1 VQRIS
6 EVAADLIR
14 FALPGRFDEVPTV
27 APSAIA
33 GTRVVTILPLAHL
46 PGRAGVPVGEGTD
59 LSVCAHWRRGGPD
72 AQSNTVVLTGH
83 SVVRDLEDSAIT
95 LGQADGD
102 GPNVDRVVVPEGN
115 SAHVRSVGILG
126 GDVTTGTRFLV
137 NEEGVVFGVHDEA
150 AASDLGLSEPA
161 PAPWPVLARLPR
173 GPELSS
179 DAASVVRD
187 AVSPPS

>member
-1 VQRIS
+1 
-6 EVAADLIR
+6 
-14 FALPGRFDEVPTV
+14 
-27 APSAIA
+27 
-33 GTRVVTILPLAHL
+33 
-46 PGRAGVPVGEGTD
+46 
-59 LSVCAHWRRGGPD
+59 
-72 AQSNTVVLTGH
+72 
-83 SVVRDLEDSAIT
+83 
-95 LGQADGD
+95 
-102 GPNVDRVVVPEGN
+102 
-115 SAHVRSVGILG
+115 VRSVGILG